1 MGLMHCT
8 LCGVPPKHYNNISNG
23 KPAFFF
29 ALHIFQHM
37 RLYSHYHST
46 LSMMQSSRSIFSH
59 FPNVIYES
67 ITHSKIFVNWNG

>member
-8 LCGVPPKHYNNISNG
+8 LCGIPPKHYNNISNG

-37 RLYSHYHST
+37 RLYSL
-46 LSMMQSSRSIFSH
+46 LSLYSINDAIIAFNLLSFSQR
-59 FPNVIYES
+59 NL
-67 ITHSKIFVNWNG
+67 